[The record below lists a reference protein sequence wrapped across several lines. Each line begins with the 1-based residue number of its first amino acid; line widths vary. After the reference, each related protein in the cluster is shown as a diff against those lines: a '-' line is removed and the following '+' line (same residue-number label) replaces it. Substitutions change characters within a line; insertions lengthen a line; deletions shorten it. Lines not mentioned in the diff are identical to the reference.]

1 MRRRPKRLDSTLNR
15 LDGRE
20 GDIHIERLIV
30 GMVQTNCYILENQKC
45 KRAVVIDPGDKEE
58 EIAQALEKK
67 ELELEAV
74 LLTHGHFDHG
84 LAAAGLAG
92 RFQVPVY
99 ANQAERQLL
108 ADPHLTA
115 SFLLPGL
122 SYTLEPGNWVQGG
135 ELLELAGVRLRALD
149 TPGHT
154 IGGTSYYLPDYQVVF
169 SGDTLFCGSV
179 GRTDLPT
186 GDARRLFASIRDVL
200 FELPP
205 GTMVLPGHGGSTT
218 IELERRYN
226 PYLDESGFWE

>member
-1 MRRRPKRLDSTLNR
+1 MRRRPKRLDSTINR

-20 GDIHIERLIV
+20 EDIHIERLIV
-30 GMVQTNCYILENQKC
+30 GMVQTNCYILENQKE
-45 KRAVVIDPGDKEE
+45 KRAVVIDPGDGEE
-58 EIAQALEKK
+58 EIVSALEKK
-67 ELELEAV
+67 GLKLEAV

-84 LAAAGLAG
+84 LAAGGLAE
-92 RFQVPVY
+92 RFQAPIY
-99 ANQAERQLL
+99 ANETERGLL
-108 ADPHLTA
+108 SDPHLTA

-122 SYTLEPGNWVQGG
+122 SFTLKPERWIKGG
-135 ELLELAGVRLRALD
+135 ERLRLAGVGLIVLD

-154 IGGTSYYLPDYQVVF
+154 IGSTSYYLPDYQVVF
-169 SGDTLFCGSV
+169 SGDILFCGSI

-186 GDARRLFASIRDVL
+186 GNTSMLFASIRDVL

-226 PYLDESGFWE
+226 PYMEESGFWE